1 MSSLTWTVY
10 FSVIYPFTTKKN
22 FDLLPYPSISFLDTE
37 TRYEKAI
44 DIVTRRYGHPFT
56 FDLKRKITGRTGPD
70 GCKIMVAELKLPL
83 TWKEYSDLVDAEYQK
98 VFAQYIPP
106 MPGAEKL
113 VRHLAAKGVPIAV
126 ATSSKGFTFRLKTK
140 PHGELFS
147 LFDHIVIA
155 SEDPEISKGKPDP
168 QTFLVAAKRFKNPPT
183 DMKNV
188 LVFEDAVTGVQ
199 AANAAGMRS
208 VWVPDHRMPL
218 DAAKPFLY
226 LKSLE
231 DFKPEDF
238 GLPAYD

>member
-1 MSSLTWTVY
+1 
-10 FSVIYPFTTKKN
+10 
-22 FDLLPYPSISFLDTE
+22 
-37 TRYEKAI
+37 
-44 DIVTRRYGHPFT
+44 
-56 FDLKRKITGRTGPD
+56 
-70 GCKIMVAELKLPL
+70 MVAELNLPL
-83 TWKEYSDLVDAEYQK
+83 TWEECSSLFDAEYHK
-98 VFAQYIPP
+98 VFSQYIPP

-113 VRHLAAKGVPIAV
+113 VRHLAAKGIPIAV

-140 PHGELFS
+140 PHSELFS

-155 SEDPEISKGKPDP
+155 SEDPEIKKGKPDP

-208 VWVPDHRMPL
+208 VWVPDRRMPL
-218 DAAKPFLY
+218 DAAEPYLH

>member
-1 MSSLTWTVY
+1 MAVEKPKITH
-10 FSVIYPFTTKKN
+10 VI
-22 FDLLPYPSISFLDTE
+22 FDMDGLLLDTE

-83 TWKEYSDLVDAEYQK
+83 TWEEYSDLVDAEYQK

-140 PHGELFS
+140 PHVF
-147 LFDHIVIA
+147 FDHIVIA